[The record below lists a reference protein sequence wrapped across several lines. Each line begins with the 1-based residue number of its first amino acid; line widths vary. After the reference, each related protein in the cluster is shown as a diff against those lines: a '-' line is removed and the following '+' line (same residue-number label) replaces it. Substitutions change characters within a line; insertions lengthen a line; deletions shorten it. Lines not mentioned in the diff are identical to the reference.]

1 MDSAC
6 DTQYVL
12 QLIYKYK
19 VAVDN
24 INIFRSKLLKSGI
37 DEVVVDSACYKAL
50 YMVELLTKGYHFD
63 AQKYEQIQVGSQ
75 LQENGRFLI
84 I

>member
-1 MDSAC
+1 MFSSLFIDI
-6 DTQYVL
+6 TEYVYT
-12 QLIYKYK
+12 I
-19 VAVDN
+19 
-24 INIFRSKLLKSGI
+24 IIFRSKLLKSGI

-63 AQKYEQIQVGSQ
+63 AQKYEQIQVRSQ
-75 LQENGRFLI
+75 LKENGRFLI